1 MDEPFEIAGI
11 RIRRGERKCIELPA
25 AHLYT
30 QTPMNIPVHVIR
42 GTTPG
47 PCIFVTAAIHGDEIN
62 GVEIIRQLL
71 ESPAIRRIHGTLIAV
86 PVVNMYGF
94 ISLSRY
100 LPDRRDL
107 NRSFPGRQK
116 GSLASRLAYI
126 LINEIVVHCCCGI
139 DLHTGSIHRSNL
151 PQIRVNLDTPGSE
164 KLGKAFNVPV
174 VLDSKLRDGSLREA
188 ASSLGIPVLVYEGGE
203 ALRFDALA
211 ARMGVHGIR
220 RVMESLGMLHVPPS
234 RKRRSILPVIS
245 RSSVWVRAPK
255 SGIIHPLKKLGDRVR
270 EGEIIGF
277 IVDPFS
283 EAGEIPMR
291 TKQDGIIIGK
301 NNLPLVNEGDALFH
315 IACFER
321 IEIVESQLEEF
332 MGMEQ
337 SSRNPYQVRETS
349 QDSEKP

>member
-1 MDEPFEIAGI
+1 
-11 RIRRGERKCIELPA
+11 
-25 AHLYT
+25 
-30 QTPMNIPVHVIR
+30 MNIPVHVVR
-42 GTTPG
+42 GTSPG
-47 PCIFVTAAIHGDEIN
+47 PCIFVTAAIHGNEIN

-71 ESPAIRRIHGTLIAV
+71 YSPVIRRIHGTLIAV

-116 GSLASRLAYI
+116 GSLASRLAYT
-126 LINEIVVHCCCGI
+126 LMNEIVVHCCGI
-139 DLHTGSIHRSNL
+139 DLHTGAIPRPNL

-188 ASSLGIPVLVYEGGE
+188 ASNLGIPVLVYEGGE

-211 ARMGVHGIR
+211 ARMGALGVR

-234 RKRRSILPVIS
+234 KKRISILPVIS
-245 RSSVWVRAPK
+245 RSSIWVRVSK
-255 SGIIHPLKKLGDRVR
+255 SGIIHPIKKLGGRVR
-270 EGEIIGF
+270 EGEILGF
-277 IVDPFS
+277 IVDPFGG
-283 EAGEIPMR
+283 AGEIPVR
-291 TKQDGIIIGK
+291 TEEDGIIIGK
-301 NNLPLVNEGDALFH
+301 NNLRLVNEGDALFH

-321 IEIVESQLEEF
+321 IELVESQLEEF
-332 MGMEQ
+332 MNLERGP
-337 SSRNPYQVRETS
+337 R
-349 QDSEKP
+349 